1 MKSFY
6 SFFEQAEDTVNQ
18 EPQRLNDSLVTTFG
32 RHNPPHLG
40 HKLTLDKAHDLAQ
53 NEGADQRFYTS
64 HSQDRKKNP
73 LPRDAKLGFLKKM
86 FPDHADKWDGD
97 DNVKTVL
104 QAAGKAHKDGYKDL
118 HFMGGGDRKD
128 QMENLLRKYNGDLY
142 DFDNIFAHSAGN
154 RDELGIEDDPIA
166 KMSASRQRKA
176 VQNDDFDGFMDG
188 ILTHGK
194 FSKDDAKELFDAV
207 KMYGMKNEEYTSDE
221 LRDMYTEGSLYEVG
235 DVVESL
241 DNGLVGEIRR
251 CGANH
256 LIVVTDDGIM
266 FKSFIQDVQAI

>member
-6 SFFEQAEDTVNQ
+6 SFFEQAEDTANQ
-18 EPQRLNDSLVTTFG
+18 QPQRVNDSLVTTFG

-53 NEGADQRFYTS
+53 NEGADERFYTS

-97 DNVKTVL
+97 DNVRTVL

-142 DFDNIFAHSAGN
+142 DFDNIFSHSAGN

-166 KMSASRQRKA
+166 KLSASRQRKA
-176 VQNDDFDGFMDG
+176 AQNDDFDGFMDG
-188 ILTHGK
+188 ILTHGS
-194 FSKDDAKELFDAV
+194 FSKDDAKELFKMV
-207 KMYGMKNEEYTSDE
+207 QMYGMKNEEYTPDE

-241 DNGLVGEIRR
+241 DNGLIGEIHR

>member
-6 SFFEQAEDTVNQ
+6 SFFEQAEDTANQ

-142 DFDNIFAHSAGN
+142 DFDNIVSHSAGN

-176 VQNDDFDGFMDG
+176 AQNDDFDGFMDG
-188 ILTHGK
+188 ILTHGS
-194 FSKDDAKELFDAV
+194 FSKDDAKELFKMV
-207 KMYGMKNEEYTSDE
+207 QMYGMKNEDYTSDE

-241 DNGLVGEIRR
+241 DNGLVGEIHR

>member
-6 SFFEQAEDTVNQ
+6 SFFEQAEDTANQ
-18 EPQRLNDSLVTTFG
+18 ESQRLNDSLVTTFG
-32 RHNPPHLG
+32 RHNPPHIG
-40 HKLTLDKAHDLAQ
+40 HKLVLDQAHDLAQ
-53 NEGADQRFYTS
+53 NEGADERFYTS
-64 HSQDRKKNP
+64 HTQDRKKNP

-142 DFDNIFAHSAGN
+142 DFDNIFAHSAGD

-176 VQNDDFDGFMDG
+176 AQNDDFDGFMDG

-194 FSKDDAKELFDAV
+194 FSKDDAKELFDMV
-207 KMYGMKNEEYTSDE
+207 KMFGMKNEEYSSDE

-241 DNGLVGEIRR
+241 DTGLIGEIHR